1 MRHTGVCL
9 PCSTRAEVIDNGAA
23 ISAALTNGKS
33 SEALTLISQAFSALK
48 PDQATEAKT
57 LPSQS

>member
-1 MRHTGVCL
+1 
-9 PCSTRAEVIDNGAA
+9 VIDNGAA